1 MQLSIGIWVI
11 TLIVCIIFIGISLKV
26 KSEATASFA
35 NYAIAGGTLPLL
47 FIFFT
52 DFASIMGVGNFVGH
66 SGKGY
71 TQGLPWLS
79 FILGEQGSKIIFGLI
94 FAGFAGRFTYNTI
107 SEMADDLFFR
117 DKWTRALIGSL
128 SSVIMISW
136 VGGQVKGFSTVFNV
150 VTGVDPLPIM
160 IFFSIIFITYT
171 ALGGMYSV
179 VWIDL
184 VQGGIVLVFGAIFYV
199 ITFSNVNFSLTQL
212 GNNLSAVGKGDL
224 FSFRNVN
231 PMVMVTNFV
240 TASVGILAAQVYWQ
254 RCFAAKTGQTAR
266 KGLVISGCMSIV
278 FCTLSAMAGLTILTL
293 KQGLPTDQVIPWFIT
308 NHLPAWL
315 STIVFALM
323 LVAGM
328 SAADANLNSATVLMV
343 NDLIRPFRPDLKD
356 EQLVKIATRLTVLVG
371 IFAFIVAMKS
381 ATIMSLFARAYGM
394 VGSGMVPL
402 IVLGLLWKER
412 KGEAHEMGKKNS
424 KITPWGARI
433 GIISGVALSQITA
446 LGPNR
451 VLIAIVINF
460 LLIVVIS
467 LITKNLS
474 SSTPKTVNK

>member
-1 MQLSIGIWVI
+1 MHLTISIWVI
-11 TLIVCIIFIGISLKV
+11 TVLVCVIFIGISLRV
-26 KSEATASFA
+26 KDTATTSFA

-52 DFASIMGVGNFVGH
+52 DFATIMGVGNFVGH

-71 TQGLPWLS
+71 TQGISWLS

-94 FAGFAGRFTYNTI
+94 FAGFAGKFTYNTV

-117 DKWTRALIGSL
+117 DKWTRALIGLL
-128 SSVIMISW
+128 SAFIMISW
-136 VGGQVKGFSTVFNV
+136 VGGQIKGFGTVFNV
-150 VTGVDPLPIM
+150 VTGINPIPIM

-184 VQGGIVLVFGAIFYV
+184 VQGGIVLIFGTIFYI
-199 ITFSNVNFSLTQL
+199 ITFSNIHFSFTE
-212 GNNLSAVGKGDL
+212 LSNGLAAVGASEL
-224 FSFRNVN
+224 FSFSSVD

-240 TASVGILAAQVYWQ
+240 TASVGILAAQIYWQ
-254 RCFAAKTGQTAR
+254 RCFAAKTGRTAR
-266 KGLVISGCMSIV
+266 RGLIISGCLSLT
-278 FCTLSAMAGLTILTL
+278 FCTLSALAGLTIHTL
-293 KQGLPTDQVIPWFIT
+293 KQGLPNDQVIPWFMT

-328 SAADANLNSATVLMV
+328 SAADANLNSATVLIV
-343 NDLIRPFRPDLKD
+343 NDLIRPFKPSFKD
-356 EQLVKIATRLTVLVG
+356 EQLVKLATRLTVLVG
-371 IFAFIVAMKS
+371 VFACIVAMKS

-394 VGSGMVPL
+394 VGSGLVPL
-402 IVLGLLWKER
+402 IILGLLWKER
-412 KGEAHEMGKKNS
+412 RGEAHEMGRKNS
-424 KITPWGARI
+424 RITPWGARI
-433 GIISGVALSQITA
+433 GIISGVVLSQVTA
-446 LGPNR
+446 LGHNR

-460 LLIVVIS
+460 LLIIVVS
-467 LITKNLS
+467 LLTKNS
-474 SSTPKTVNK
+474 PSSTSKVLSK